1 MPIQVERLPN
11 EPIIIYHYP
20 EKLANSHEIT
30 AALEEAIRVHQS
42 KMDADPIIWVI
53 HDTTDL
59 KIDFG
64 TVISMIATLTK
75 DGPEG
80 FDDPRLKV
88 AAVTK
93 SDLIRFVARSTNQDQ
108 YGNWNVRVVETL
120 EEAIACAREDI
131 AKAEY

>member
-20 EKLANSHEIT
+20 EKLVTGSEIT
-30 AALEEAIRVHQS
+30 EALEEAIRVHQS
-42 KMDADPIIWVI
+42 TMDANPVIWVI
-53 HDTTDL
+53 HNTTDL
-59 KIDFG
+59 KIDFS

-88 AAVTK
+88 AAVTQ
-93 SDLIRFVARSTNQDQ
+93 SDLIRFIAKSTNQDQ
-108 YGNWNVRVVETL
+108 YGGWKVRVSESL
-120 EEAIACAREDI
+120 EEAIAYAREDI
-131 AKAEY
+131 ANS